1 MDKRIGF
8 GPRLGAALI
17 DFLIVCAAIVVIG
30 PLLGGLL
37 GAAALSEASKEAGD
51 PAAQGAIYGGLHFVL
66 GTLGAFTFDALSRL
80 GGLLGV
86 VAFFGC
92 FLALGEKKQALH
104 DLIAG
109 TAVYPKAAL
118 EPAPQP
124 AA

>member
-51 PAAQGAIYGGLHFVL
+51 PAAQGAIYGGL
-66 GTLGAFTFDALSRL
+66 LGAL
-80 GGLLGV
+80 GGLLFGGALLRALYFFLEGV
-86 VAFFGC
+86 TRYTGGQPP
-92 FLALGEKKQALH
+92 LRLRLRT
-104 DLIAG
+104 AG
-109 TAVYPKAAL
+109 M
-118 EPAPQP
+118 APP
-124 AA
+124 PIPH